1 MSSIQAFFRRRIVR
15 LLGAAAI
22 VAIFVLAGSLLPVA
36 EQAKPQLIPPLHA
49 QSGTTTVDWKKL
61 RELDFQ
67 SGRATPS
74 LQRLNGK
81 PVRVA
86 GFMVPLED
94 DDQVVSEFLLVP
106 YPQACIHVPAPPPN
120 QIVHVK
126 MRGNRKA
133 KVYWFE
139 PIWAYGNLQIE
150 NSASIYAETSYVL
163 TGMKTELY
171 NEPYEEY

>member
-1 MSSIQAFFRRRIVR
+1 MMPKKLLDKLRTARPGLALVALLAAAA
-15 LLGAAAI
+15 LLGPAFEESGA
-22 VAIFVLAGSLLPVA
+22 
-36 EQAKPQLIPPLHA
+36 PQLIERA
-49 QSGTTTVDWKKL
+49 QAQTPATVDWKKL

-74 LQRLNGK
+74 LQRLNNR
-81 PVRVA
+81 PVRIA

-126 MRGNRKA
+126 MRGNRA

-139 PIWAYGNLQIE
+139 PIWAYGKLKIE
-150 NSASIYAETSYVL
+150 DSASIYAETSYVL
-163 TGMKTELY
+163 EGTRTELY